1 MADRQ
6 VRRHANP
13 LNAPPA
19 EAKARLRKRPQP
31 EWIAPMLATLTQ
43 ERFSREGWLF
53 EPKWDGERCLAFRR
67 GRNLSL
73 FSRNRILLNGKYPEI
88 ATAFHQQQTDSFI
101 ADGEIVTFKDG
112 ITSFAKLQ
120 ERMQVEHPSAEL
132 LRRVPVWIY
141 LFDLLYLDRYD
152 TRQVPLRYRKEL
164 LRNVFEFKGSLRF
177 TEHRETEGEAYYRK
191 ACRNGWEGVIA
202 KNGDSIYVSRRTRDW
217 LKFKCVKEQE
227 FVIGGYTEPRGNRI
241 GFGAL
246 LLGYCRGGRLVYA
259 GKVGTGF
266 DRATLRRLRQKLSEL
281 TTSVSPFQGDSLPRS
296 GVHWV
301 KPRLVAQIAFT
312 EWTREGK
319 LRHPRFLGLRD
330 DKKPEDVVRE
340 G

>member
-6 VRRHANP
+6 VRPHANP
-13 LNAPPA
+13 LNALPA

-88 ATAFHQQQTDSFI
+88 ATAFHQQQTDCFI

-112 ITSFAKLQ
+112 ITSFSKLQ

-132 LRRVPVWIY
+132 FRRVPVWIY

-164 LRNVFEFKGSLRF
+164 LRMSSSSSARYGS
-177 TEHRETEGEAYYRK
+177 
-191 ACRNGWEGVIA
+191 RNIA
-202 KNGDSIYVSRRTRDW
+202 RPRAKPTIERR
-217 LKFKCVKEQE
+217 
-227 FVIGGYTEPRGNRI
+227 
-241 GFGAL
+241 
-246 LLGYCRGGRLVYA
+246 
-259 GKVGTGF
+259 VGTDG
-266 DRATLRRLRQKLSEL
+266 RA
-281 TTSVSPFQGDSLPRS
+281 
-296 GVHWV
+296 
-301 KPRLVAQIAFT
+301 
-312 EWTREGK
+312 
-319 LRHPRFLGLRD
+319 
-330 DKKPEDVVRE
+330 
-340 G
+340 